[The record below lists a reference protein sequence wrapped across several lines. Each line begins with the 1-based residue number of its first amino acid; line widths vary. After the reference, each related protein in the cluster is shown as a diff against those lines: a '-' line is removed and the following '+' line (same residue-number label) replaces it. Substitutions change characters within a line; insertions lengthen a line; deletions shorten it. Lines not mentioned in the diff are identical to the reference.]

1 MQQVNV
7 KKDKLSLS
15 VMFGFLRLFQMF
27 KYLASRIV
35 TSVTK
40 FCYHYLANF
49 AVFQG
54 LLFTKVFLNNI

>member
-7 KKDKLSLS
+7 IKDKLSLS
-15 VMFGFLRLFQMF
+15 VMFGFLRLFKMF
-27 KYLASRIV
+27 NLASRIV

-40 FCYHYLANF
+40 FCYHYLKNI

-54 LLFTKVFLNNI
+54 LLFTKVFLKNI